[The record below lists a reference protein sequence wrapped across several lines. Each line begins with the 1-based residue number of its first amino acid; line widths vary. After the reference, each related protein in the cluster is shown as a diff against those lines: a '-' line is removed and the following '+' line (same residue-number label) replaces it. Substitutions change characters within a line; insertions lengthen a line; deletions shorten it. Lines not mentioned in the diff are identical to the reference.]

1 MTNSPCY
8 KCEDRT
14 EGCHSTCK
22 AYQDWLVVHEKER
35 SARWLY
41 FASTRDADAH
51 TKHTIEI
58 NCKRA
63 QTKRRV
69 GQR

>member
-1 MTNSPCY
+1 MNAPCHN
-8 KCEDRT
+8 CPNRSHV
-14 EGCHSTCK
+14 CHAECV
-22 AYQDWLVVHEKER
+22 AYREWTAELQKQR
-35 SARWLY
+35 GQRRAT
-41 FASTRDADAH
+41 ADADAH
-51 TKHTIEI
+51 TKATIER